1 MAQVWVV
8 ACADADFDTATH
20 TCAQEIWIPQPSII
34 PELTV
39 EDAQLI
45 GAACATLWAV
55 AFAFRLIRKAL
66 VQIH

>member
-8 ACADADFDTATH
+8 ACADADFDTATR
-20 TCAQEIWIPQPSII
+20 TCAQEIWIPQPSIV

-39 EDAQLI
+39 EDAQAI
-45 GAACATLWAV
+45 GLAIAGLWAL

-66 VQIH
+66 TQIQ